1 MTHHRRSMIVY
12 TGIRV
17 VSMNFSPLYG
27 IGCVDAMM
35 PSIGSVA
42 TDTNTDV
49 VADGLWQ
56 AKSRWSEKKK
66 ICLHSHRR
74 VASLPLRSLT
84 GPGPVAVDRETAL
97 ELLMLGHP
105 LGMHT

>member
-1 MTHHRRSMIVY
+1 MIVY

-17 VSMNFSPLYG
+17 VTINSSSLYG

-35 PSIGSVA
+35 PGIGSVA

-49 VADGLWQ
+49 DADGLWQ
-56 AKSRWSEKKK
+56 AKSRWSEKKN
-66 ICLHSHRR
+66 LSAQPQTRR
-74 VASLPLRSLT
+74 VASTPIMT
-84 GPGPVAVDRETAL
+84 GPGPVAVDSETAL

-105 LGMHT
+105 LPGMHT